1 MHRFE
6 QGNTLSKG
14 RPRGAK
20 NRLSA
25 RILEDMH
32 QVWTELV
39 SEGKTAPPES
49 KMTGLSTLRI
59 MARERPAEFAK
70 MYAGILPRELDVSDS
85 TLADMSYEE
94 IEAKLTERMTALA
107 ALRQRPEEVLNLWT
121 TRTKKA
127 FSKVR
132 SR

>member
-1 MHRFE
+1 MKFE
-6 QGNTLSKG
+6 PGNHYAKG

-49 KMTGLSTLRI
+49 KTTGLSTLRI

-70 MYAGILPRELDVSDS
+70 MYAGILPRELDVSDA
-85 TLADMSYEE
+85 TLAEMSYEE

-107 ALRQRPEEVLNLWT
+107 ALRQRPEEVLN
-121 TRTKKA
+121 
-127 FSKVR
+127 
-132 SR
+132 

>member
-1 MHRFE
+1 MKFE
-6 QGNTLSKG
+6 SGNTLSRG

-25 RILEDMH
+25 RVLEDMH

-39 SEGKTAPPES
+39 SEGRAVSPES
-49 KMTGLSTLRI
+49 KTTGLSALRI

-70 MYAGILPRELDVSDS
+70 MYVSILPRELDVSDS

-107 ALRQRPEEVLNLWT
+107 ALRQRPEEVLN
-121 TRTKKA
+121 
-127 FSKVR
+127 
-132 SR
+132 

>member
-39 SEGKTAPPES
+39 SEGKTAPRES
-49 KMTGLSTLRI
+49 KTTGLSTLRI

-85 TLADMSYEE
+85 TLADMSYQE
-94 IEAKLTERMTALA
+94 IEDRLAEKLA
-107 ALRQRPEEVLNLWT
+107 ALEALRQNSALEEVLN
-121 TRTKKA
+121 
-127 FSKVR
+127 
-132 SR
+132 

>member
-1 MHRFE
+1 MKFE
-6 QGNTLSKG
+6 SGNTLSRG

-25 RILEDMH
+25 RVLEDMH

-39 SEGKTAPPES
+39 SEGRAVPPES
-49 KMTGLSTLRI
+49 KTTGLSALRI

-70 MYAGILPRELDVSDS
+70 MYAGILPRELDVSDA
-85 TLADMSYEE
+85 TLAEMSYEE

-107 ALRQRPEEVLNLWT
+107 ALRQRPEEVLN
-121 TRTKKA
+121 
-127 FSKVR
+127 
-132 SR
+132 